1 MAREYKDV
9 TAVWTEGLQFE
20 AKGQSEERVLMDG
33 NGRLGL
39 GPMEM
44 LLAGLAG
51 CTGADVIDILK
62 KKRQHV
68 TGLEIRVHGDRASEN
83 PMKFTDIQV
92 TFVLTG
98 RNVDPE
104 AVRRSI
110 QLSETKYCGASATLR
125 GVARITTSFEIH
137 AAEPVAA

>member
-9 TAVWTEGLQFE
+9 TAVWAEGLKFE
-20 AKGQSEERVLMDG
+20 AKGHSGDPVLMDG
-33 NGRLGL
+33 DGRVGL

-51 CTGADVIDILK
+51 CTGADVIDILRK
-62 KKRQHV
+62 KQQVV
-68 TGLEIRVHGDRASEN
+68 TGLEIRVHGNRAAEH

-92 TFVLTG
+92 TYIVTG

-110 QLSETKYCGASATLR
+110 EISETRYCGASATMR
-125 GVARITTSFEIH
+125 GVARITTDFEVKE
-137 AAEPVAA
+137 AEPAAA